1 MKDNYKDNE
10 KYNPDLIENRFQ
22 VMEEKVDDLRNR
34 VDDLSKINNV
44 LIELKHLSQQQAKMI
59 ERLFIGQEE
68 QNKKMGEIIGETS
81 QLSYRVSS
89 SEELIESINDKVCKE
104 KERGTIYISEIA
116 KNGFLVV
123 LGAVLTAL
131 ISMVVIQ

>member
-22 VMEEKVDDLRNR
+22 VMEEKVDDLINR

-68 QNKKMGEIIGETS
+68 QSKKMETHFF
-81 QLSYRVSS
+81 
-89 SEELIESINDKVCKE
+89 
-104 KERGTIYISEIA
+104 T
-116 KNGFLVV
+116 F
-123 LGAVLTAL
+123 T
-131 ISMVVIQ
+131 